1 MLGRSSVLVRTTL
14 VGGQLLVETR
24 ASLLRRLVAGLSTIV
39 TLAALG
45 AVLLPA
51 PAAQADI
58 IDLSACNLSPL
69 SQPFAPW
76 LDPASYE
83 LAPGGDF
90 ESPGWSLTGGAARVP
105 GSERFAATGTL
116 GSWSLSLP
124 AGASAQSP
132 VTCVDAAYPTVR
144 MFVSGT
150 GLVAVSVVYGNAVL
164 PAGVAVAA
172 GGWSPSPV
180 SVTSSAV
187 VALTSDGSA
196 PVSLRLTT
204 LAGDVRVDDVF
215 VDPWN
220 RS

>member
-1 MLGRSSVLVRTTL
+1 MN
-14 VGGQLLVETR
+14 
-24 ASLLRRLVAGLSTIV
+24 LLRRLGAGLSTIV
-39 TLAALG
+39 ALAALG
-45 AVLLPA
+45 TVLLPA
-51 PAAQADI
+51 AAAQADI

-90 ESPGWSLTGGAARVP
+90 ESSSWSLSGGAARVP
-105 GSERFAATGTL
+105 GSESFAATGTH

-132 VTCVDAAYPTVR
+132 ATCVDAAYPTIR
-144 MFVSGT
+144 FFTSGT
-150 GLVAVSVVYGNAVL
+150 GLVAVSVVYGAVTL
-164 PAGVAVAA
+164 PAGVTVAV
-172 GGWSPSPV
+172 GGWSPSLPA
-180 SVTSSAV
+180 VTSSAL

-196 PVSLRLTT
+196 DVSLRFTT
-204 LAGDVRVDDVF
+204 LLGNVRVDDVF

>member
-1 MLGRSSVLVRTTL
+1 
-14 VGGQLLVETR
+14 
-24 ASLLRRLVAGLSTIV
+24 VAGISTMV
-39 TLAALG
+39 MLAALG
-45 AVLLPA
+45 TVLLPTA
-51 PAAQADI
+51 AAQADI
-58 IDLSACNLSPL
+58 IDLSACNLSQL
-69 SQPFAPW
+69 SQPFTPW

-90 ESPGWSLTGGAARVP
+90 ESASWDLAGGATRVA
-105 GSERFAATGTL
+105 GSERFAATGAL

-124 AGASAQSP
+124 AGATAQSP
-132 VTCVDAAYPTVR
+132 ITCVDAAYPTVR

-150 GLVAVSVVYGNAVL
+150 GVVAVSVVYGNVVL

-180 SVTSSAV
+180 SVTSSAL
-187 VALTSDGSA
+187 VAATSDGSA

-204 LAGDVRVDDVF
+204 LLGDVRVDDVF

>member
-1 MLGRSSVLVRTTL
+1 VN
-14 VGGQLLVETR
+14 
-24 ASLLRRLVAGLSTIV
+24 LLRRLVTGLSTIV
-39 TLAALG
+39 AVGALG
-45 AVLLPA
+45 TVLLPA
-51 PAAQADI
+51 ATAQADI
-58 IDLSACNLSPL
+58 VDLSACNLSPL

-90 ESPGWSLTGGAARVP
+90 ESASWTLAGGATRVP
-105 GSERFAATGTL
+105 GSERFAATGAL

-132 VTCVDAAYPTVR
+132 TTCVDAAYPTVR

-150 GLVAVSVVYGNAVL
+150 GLVAVSVVYGNVVL

-172 GGWSPSPV
+172 GGWTPSPV
-180 SVTSSAV
+180 SLTSSAL
-187 VALTSDGSA
+187 VAAASDGSA
-196 PVSLRLTT
+196 PVSLRLAT

>member
-1 MLGRSSVLVRTTL
+1 MD
-14 VGGQLLVETR
+14 TR
-24 ASLLRRLVAGLSTIV
+24 ASVMRRLVAGVSTIV
-39 TLAALG
+39 TLGALG
-45 AVLLPA
+45 IVLLPA
-51 PAAQADI
+51 AAAQADV

-90 ESPGWSLTGGAARVP
+90 EDSSWSLIGRATRVP
-105 GSERFAATGTL
+105 GSERFAATGAL

-124 AGASAQSP
+124 AGATAQSP
-132 VTCVDAAYPTVR
+132 STCVDAAYPTVR

-150 GLVAVSVVYGNAVL
+150 GVVAVSVVYGGVVL

-180 SVTSSAV
+180 SLTSSAL
-187 VALTSDGSA
+187 VAAASDGSA
-196 PVSLRLTT
+196 QVSLRVTT

>member
-1 MLGRSSVLVRTTL
+1 MHSP
-14 VGGQLLVETR
+14 
-24 ASLLRRLVAGLSTIV
+24 LRRLLGGVTMTVALAAAAAVALPVATAQAGLIN
-39 TLAALG
+39 
-45 AVLLPA
+45 
-51 PAAQADI
+51 
-58 IDLSACNLSPL
+58 LSACNLSPL

-90 ESPGWSLTGGAARVP
+90 ESPSWTLSGGAALVP

-116 GSWSLSLP
+116 GASSLSLP

-132 VTCVDAAYPTVR
+132 ATCVDAAYPTIR
-144 MFVSGT
+144 FFTAGT
-150 GLVAVSVVYGNAVL
+150 GLVAVSVVYNGLTL
-164 PAGVAVAA
+164 PAGVALAT
-172 GGWSPSPV
+172 GGWSPSLQ
-180 SVTSSAV
+180 SLTSAAI

-196 PVSLRLTT
+196 QVSIRLTT
-204 LAGDVRVDDVF
+204 LLGDVRVDDVF

>member
-1 MLGRSSVLVRTTL
+1 ML
-14 VGGQLLVETR
+14 
-24 ASLLRRLVAGLSTIV
+24 AGLSTIIV
-39 TLAALG
+39 LVALAA
-45 AVLLPA
+45 VVVPVSS
-51 PAAQADI
+51 AQADV

-69 SQPFAPW
+69 SQPFARW

-90 ESPGWSLTGGAARVP
+90 ESSSWNLQDGAARVP
-105 GSERFAATGTL
+105 GSERFAATGAL

-132 VTCVDAAYPTVR
+132 ATCVDAAYPTVR
-144 MFVSGT
+144 YFASGT
-150 GLVAVSVVYGNAVL
+150 GLLAVSVVYNGVTL
-164 PAGVAVAA
+164 PAGVDVVA
-172 GGWSPSPV
+172 GGWSPSLV
-180 SVTSSAV
+180 ALTSSAL

-196 PVSLRLTT
+196 QVSLRFTT
-204 LAGDVRVDDVF
+204 VAGDVRVDDVF

>member
-1 MLGRSSVLVRTTL
+1 MNLM
-14 VGGQLLVETR
+14 
-24 ASLLRRLVAGLSTIV
+24 RRLVAGLSTTIA
-39 TLAALG
+39 LAAL
-45 AVLLPA
+45 AALATALLPVT
-51 PAAQADI
+51 AARADV

-90 ESPGWSLTGGAARVP
+90 ESSDWSLSGGATRVP
-105 GSERFAATGTL
+105 GSERFAATGTP
-116 GSWSLSLP
+116 GSWSLALP

-132 VTCVDAAYPTVR
+132 PTCVDAAYPTVR

-150 GLVAVSVVYGNAVL
+150 GVVAASVVYGNVVL
-164 PAGVAVAA
+164 PAGVAVAT
-172 GGWSPSPV
+172 GGWPPSLV
-180 SVTSSAV
+180 MLTSSAL
-187 VALTSDGSA
+187 VALSTDGSA
-196 PVSLRLTT
+196 QVSLRLTT

>member
-1 MLGRSSVLVRTTL
+1 VD
-14 VGGQLLVETR
+14 TR
-24 ASLLRRLVAGLSTIV
+24 VKPLRRLLTSVSTIAA
-39 TLAALG
+39 LAAL
-45 AVLLPA
+45 ATALLPA
-51 PAAQADI
+51 AAAHADI

-90 ESPGWSLTGGAARVP
+90 ESSTWSLDNGAARVW
-105 GSERFAATGTL
+105 GNERFDATGAP

-132 VTCVDAAYPTVR
+132 DTCVDAAYPTVR
-144 MFVSGT
+144 MFVSGV
-150 GLVAVSVVYGNAVL
+150 GVVAVSVVYGKVVL
-164 PAGVAVAA
+164 PAGVAVAT

-180 SVTSSAV
+180 SLTSSAL

-196 PVSLRLTT
+196 QVSLRLTT